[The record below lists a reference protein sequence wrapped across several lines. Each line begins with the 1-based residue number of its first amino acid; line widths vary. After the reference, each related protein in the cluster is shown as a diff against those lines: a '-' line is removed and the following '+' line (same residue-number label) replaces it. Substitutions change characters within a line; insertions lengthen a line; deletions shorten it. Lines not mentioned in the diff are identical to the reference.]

1 MPSLPNF
8 ELTGVVDEEALDD
21 ELLLLLLDDE
31 PDLDLSCPV
40 LDELA
45 LLLLLLEDDLLE
57 DEEGAC
63 CLLARCTSS
72 FRSQ

>member
-1 MPSLPNF
+1 M
-8 ELTGVVDEEALDD
+8 VDEEALDN

-40 LDELA
+40 LDEVT
-45 LLLLLLEDDLLE
+45 LLLLLPEDDLLE
-57 DEEGAC
+57 DEESAC

-72 FRSQ
+72 LRSQ